1 MTIQWYSPN
10 VISPDLQTS
19 SAISA
24 AVQMWPWHI
33 EAIFCHGWL
42 EWGPQD
48 AYEYRENLKNT
59 ILQMDMSRLHVIAM
73 IKSAFTNLV
82 CTVIQIYI
90 HQPNEW
96 WSIAFNQTQS
106 CWGFWMMNFPFLCQ
120 ETHLVSFHG
129 FIGNGWI
136 VKHKKHPVKKLGN
149 VLLEISVYIY
159 MYLINCWAGLF
170 GLCPT
175 CGGCKIEMVV
185 VITTWWLVH
194 MLKTN
199 QMLIRSWL
207 GPGGYLHALLI
218 GKKKHVKTQQPSTN
232 RQTHDGKFGRVPY
245 HLWERV
251 RTWWSNWNLRF
262 CPTRS

>member
-159 MYLINCWAGLF
+159 
-170 GLCPT
+170 
-175 CGGCKIEMVV
+175 
-185 VITTWWLVH
+185 
-194 MLKTN
+194 
-199 QMLIRSWL
+199 
-207 GPGGYLHALLI
+207 
-218 GKKKHVKTQQPSTN
+218 
-232 RQTHDGKFGRVPY
+232 VPY
-245 HLWERV
+245 QLLSRIVWFVSHMRWLQNRDGSSHHHMVTCPHAEDQSDAYSIL
-251 RTWWSNWNLRF
+251 TGAWWIPPCVVNWQKKT
-262 CPTRS
+262 C